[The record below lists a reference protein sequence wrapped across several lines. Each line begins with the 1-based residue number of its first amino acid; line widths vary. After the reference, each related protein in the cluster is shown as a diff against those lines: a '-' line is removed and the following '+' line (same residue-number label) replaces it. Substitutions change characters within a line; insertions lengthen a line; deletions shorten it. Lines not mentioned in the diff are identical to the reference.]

1 MDNVVISRTNNN
13 KQVDVWNGNVP
24 TQLAKYSFHLP
35 EVLLDI
41 LVEFTCTPPA
51 HLTNN
56 AKGELP

>member
-1 MDNVVISRTNNN
+1 MDNVVISKTNNN
-13 KQVDVWNGNVP
+13 KQVDVWNGNIP

-41 LVEFTCTPPA
+41 LVEFMTD
-51 HLTNN
+51 N